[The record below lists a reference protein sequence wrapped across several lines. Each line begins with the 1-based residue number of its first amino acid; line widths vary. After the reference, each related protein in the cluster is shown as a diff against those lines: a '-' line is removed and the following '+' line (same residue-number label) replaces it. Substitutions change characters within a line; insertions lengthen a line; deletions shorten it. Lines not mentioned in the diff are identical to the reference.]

1 MSNIQIFRNPQFGE
15 VRTATD
21 ANGEP
26 LFAAIDVARALGY
39 SNTRDAISKHCKRV
53 VKRDGV
59 SQTTNQHGTITKQ
72 VVEMSFINESDVIR
86 LIMRSKLPD
95 AEQFQDWVCEDVLPS
110 IRKHGAYMTPETL
123 FQAIQ
128 NPDNLIQLLTAL
140 KNQQEQ
146 NDLLQMQ
153 NQANTQAIEAMKPK
167 AEYFD
172 TVLRSTSLIATD
184 AIAAEL
190 GISAIK
196 LNKFL
201 CDLGIQRKVNGVYVL
216 LGDLRD
222 KGFVGYKTFPRH
234 GQVTGEPKT
243 VKHMYWTEK
252 GAFFV
257 MDLYRAN
264 TSKLIN

>member
-26 LFAAIDVARALGY
+26 LFCAKDVATVLGY
-39 SNTRDAISKHCKRV
+39 SDTNDAISRHCKSGKKV
-53 VKRDGV
+53 FHPHTNGIGGVNMIYIPERDV
-59 SQTTNQHGTITKQ
+59 
-72 VVEMSFINESDVIR
+72 FR
-86 LIMRSKLPD
+86 LIMRSNLPD

-146 NDLLQMQ
+146 NALLQMQ
-153 NQANTQAIEAMKPK
+153 NKANTQVIEAMKPK

-201 CDLGIQRKVNGVYVL
+201 CEMGIQRKVNGVYVL

-234 GQVTGEPKT
+234 GQVTDEPKT

-257 MDLYRAN
+257 MNLYRAN
-264 TSKLIN
+264 NSKLIN

>member
-21 ANGEP
+21 VNGEP
-26 LFAAIDVARALGY
+26 LFCAKDVATVLGY
-39 SNTRDAISKHCKRV
+39 SDTNDAISRHCKSGKKV
-53 VKRDGV
+53 FHPHTNGIGGVNMIYIPERDV
-59 SQTTNQHGTITKQ
+59 
-72 VVEMSFINESDVIR
+72 FR
-86 LIMRSKLPD
+86 LIMRSNLPD

-146 NDLLQMQ
+146 NALLQMQ

-167 AEYFD
+167 AKYFD

-190 GISAIK
+190 GISC
-196 LNKFL
+196 N
-201 CDLGIQRKVNGVYVL
+201 R
-216 LGDLRD
+216 
-222 KGFVGYKTFPRH
+222 
-234 GQVTGEPKT
+234 
-243 VKHMYWTEK
+243 
-252 GAFFV
+252 
-257 MDLYRAN
+257 
-264 TSKLIN
+264 

>member
-26 LFAAIDVARALGY
+26 LFCAKDVATVLGY
-39 SNTRDAISKHCKRV
+39 SDTNDAISRHCKSGKKV
-53 VKRDGV
+53 FHPHTNGIGGVNMIYIPERDV
-59 SQTTNQHGTITKQ
+59 
-72 VVEMSFINESDVIR
+72 FR
-86 LIMRSKLPD
+86 LIMRSNLPD

-146 NDLLQMQ
+146 NALLQMQ
-153 NQANTQAIEAMKPK
+153 NKANTQAIEAMKPK

-201 CDLGIQRKVNGVYVL
+201 CEMGIQRKVNGVYVL

>member
-26 LFAAIDVARALGY
+26 LFCAKDVATVLGY
-39 SNTRDAISKHCKRV
+39 SDTNDAISRHCKSGKKV
-53 VKRDGV
+53 FYPHTNGIGGVNMIYIPERDV
-59 SQTTNQHGTITKQ
+59 
-72 VVEMSFINESDVIR
+72 FR
-86 LIMRSKLPD
+86 LIMRSNLPD

-140 KNQQEQ
+140 KNQQAQ
-146 NDLLQMQ
+146 NALLQMQ
-153 NQANTQAIEAMKPK
+153 NKANTQAIEAMKPK
-167 AEYFD
+167 ADYFD
-172 TVLRSTSLIATD
+172 TVLQSTSLIATD

-190 GISAIK
+190 GISVIK

-216 LGDLRD
+216 LGDLRG
-222 KGFVGYKTFPRH
+222 KGLERYKTFTRPD
-234 GQVTGEPKT
+234 QVTGEPKT
-243 VKHMYWTEK
+243 MKHMYWTEK

-257 MDLYRAN
+257 MDLYKAN
-264 TSKLIN
+264 TSKLMN